1 MSDKLMQDKVL
12 EVLRDKKSAMRPR
25 TVSVDV
31 YVTPGLYTIQIGG
44 RTVVHCAQGSAEEAK
59 RDAQQRADKL
69 ATITGRKYVVN
80 VY

>member
-12 EVLRDKKSAMRPR
+12 EVLRPKKGAMRPR

-44 RTVVHCAQGSAEEAK
+44 RTVVACAPGTAEEAK
-59 RDAQQRADKL
+59 ADAQQRADRL
-69 ATITGRKYVVN
+69 APLTGRTYVVN